1 MISAIVLAQN
11 EERHLAECLAS
22 LQWADELLLLD
33 SGSQDQ
39 TVSIAKAAGARVEY
53 RAFTHFGDQREAAL
67 RLAHHPW
74 VFFVDADERVP
85 PALAAEV
92 QHVVTSSPPTFNA
105 HPPPTFNAHSPP
117 TFNAHAPPL
126 PASRPAVG
134 WWVPR
139 RNFFWGH
146 EVRHSGWAPDYQL
159 RLLRVDA
166 ARYDP
171 DQHVHEVA
179 TLDGPASWL
188 KEPLIHINYES
199 WGEFWQKQRIY
210 ARHEGAKLAAQGL
223 RWKPWNIVL
232 QPLRAFRRRYI
243 EWEGWKDGRLGLG
256 LALVM
261 AWWEGVAYLE
271 LKRLTEGK

>member
-85 PALAAEV
+85 HALAAEV
-92 QHVVTSSPPTFNA
+92 QHVVTTSAPLPPSPPPA
-105 HPPPTFNAHSPP
+105 LPVSRPS
-117 TFNAHAPPL
+117 PL
-126 PASRPAVG
+126 PASPPPSLLTSPPPVG

>member
-1 MISAIVLAQN
+1 MISAVVLTLN
-11 EERHLAECLAS
+11 EERHLSDCLAS
-22 LQWADELLLLD
+22 LRWADEVLVLD
-33 SGSQDQ
+33 SGSQDN
-39 TVSIAKAAGARVEY
+39 TISIAQAAGARVEQ

-67 RLAHHPW
+67 RLACHPW
-74 VFFVDADERVP
+74 LFFVDADERVP
-85 PALAAEV
+85 PALAKEV
-92 QHVVTSSPPTFNA
+92 QQIVATAPSAWATARVRPYTVRGRPDSPIP
-105 HPPPTFNAHSPP
+105 
-117 TFNAHAPPL
+117 
-126 PASRPAVG
+126 VG

-139 RNFFWGH
+139 RNFFWGR

-179 TLDGPASWL
+179 TLDGPAGWL
-188 KEPLIHINYES
+188 KEPLIHINYDS
-199 WGEFWQKQRIY
+199 WDEFWHKQRSY

-232 QPLRAFRRRYI
+232 QPLRAFGRRYI
-243 EWEGWKDGRLGLG
+243 EWEGWKDGPLGLR
-256 LALVM
+256 LALAM

-271 LKRLTEGK
+271 LKRLSEGK

>member
-105 HPPPTFNAHSPP
+105 HSPCLP
-117 TFNAHAPPL
+117 SKWWMRPPL
-126 PASRPAVG
+126 WGYDCSRDFLIRLDSAAE
-134 WWVPR
+134 R
-139 RNFFWGH
+139 
-146 EVRHSGWAPDYQL
+146 SGMPYSRI
-159 RLLRVDA
+159 RL
-166 ARYDP
+166 
-171 DQHVHEVA
+171 
-179 TLDGPASWL
+179 
-188 KEPLIHINYES
+188 
-199 WGEFWQKQRIY
+199 
-210 ARHEGAKLAAQGL
+210 
-223 RWKPWNIVL
+223 
-232 QPLRAFRRRYI
+232 
-243 EWEGWKDGRLGLG
+243 
-256 LALVM
+256 
-261 AWWEGVAYLE
+261 
-271 LKRLTEGK
+271 